1 MSGEEITDPLIVINF
16 LPRIISSIQISPVF
30 ILVLSA
36 KKTKRYIILIKME
49 RKQK

>member
-1 MSGEEITDPLIVINF
+1 MSEEEIIDPLIMVNF
-16 LPRIISSIQISPVF
+16 LPRIISSMQMSPVF

-36 KKTKRYIILIKME
+36 KKTKRYIIPIKME